1 MSVIDAKKAVLIMN
15 SQSEEKN
22 PCLNTD
28 NYNGIIADLRCL
40 IDDID
45 SNFKKAKDLI
55 LELAQR
61 LDVER
66 PSERIHICRWI
77 KNILKDKITE
87 GKITEKWIEECLPQ
101 EYKRGYTK
109 SEVSSLSKR
118 AKRDV
123 AEQQR
128 KNKDTIVVDAQSAKS
143 VLTTIDS
150 HDDNGADDDDS
161 NLYND
166 NETEQGPNKKI
177 ANQNTRF
184 EDYDKHQALC
194 SEIYELRQAVRKQ
207 TCIVTADQISATE
220 LEFTIPKEKYREIKA
235 AMKNSRD
242 SISVTFDKSSGVLQR
257 ADSDILK
264 EKLNGR

>member
-1 MSVIDAKKAVLIMN
+1 MIPDAIPEPPEN
-15 SQSEEKN
+15 TN
-22 PCLNTD
+22 PD
-28 NYNGIIADLRCL
+28 ISSSDSKIIQGIIVDLRTI
-40 IDDID
+40 IDQLSI
-45 SNFKKAKDLI
+45 NFNTAKTLI
-55 LELAQR
+55 LELARRFDETKRCEESQ
-61 LDVER
+61 
-66 PSERIHICRWI
+66 ICRKI
-77 KNILKDKITE
+77 KEILQDKIKE

-118 AKRDV
+118 TKGNA

-150 HDDNGADDDDS
+150 HDDNGADDDNS

-166 NETEQGPNKKI
+166 NDSEQGPNKKI
-177 ANQNTRF
+177 ANQNTTF

-242 SISVTFDKSSGVLQR
+242 SISVIFNRSGILQR